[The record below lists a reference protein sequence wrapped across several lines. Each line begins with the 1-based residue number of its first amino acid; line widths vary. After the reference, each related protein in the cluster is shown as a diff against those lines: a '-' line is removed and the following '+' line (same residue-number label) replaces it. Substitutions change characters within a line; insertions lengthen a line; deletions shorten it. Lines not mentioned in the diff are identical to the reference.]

1 MGNWDS
7 YVMVEGDKE
16 VVAFWN
22 DSDRPTGKTLLIM
35 GEGFDPRMNNVLKAF
50 AEARLEFDCLSI
62 VHDDRRNSPNTVL
75 VTKNIEMR
83 TQLIADHSIPF
94 KEYKLKVGDGKDLNR
109 GVKFMN
115 KGIADLIA
123 GYDNILVDISAL
135 PRVLYFNL
143 VKNISKCPGKH
154 NLFIVVSENAEIDKS
169 ITYRNFVE
177 DVEPMIGFN
186 PGIGLE
192 AEPDRLRLLISLLGE
207 NGTDKWKIISDHFAP
222 DEDFPV
228 VPYPALD
235 PFRTDNIIKEYKELF
250 QREEAKENIIYAHER
265 NPFELY
271 KMLSRFIKSEDDILN
286 KVKRK
291 SCYGI
296 ALLSSKLLSV
306 GALLTAMED
315 DMVNKDKAEVAI
327 YNVISREYSIDVHDC
342 NEINKKSTTFLM
354 WIKGDAYDN

>member
-7 YVMVEGDKE
+7 YVMIEGNE
-16 VVAFWN
+16 QVVAFWN
-22 DSDRPTGKTLLIM
+22 DPDRPAGKTLLIM

-50 AEARLEFDCLSI
+50 SEARLEFDCLSI
-62 VHDDRRNSPNTVL
+62 VHGDRRNSPNTDMVA
-75 VTKNIEMR
+75 KNIELR

-115 KGIADLIA
+115 KEIADLIT

-143 VKNISKCPGKH
+143 VKNISKCTGKR

-177 DVEPMIGFN
+177 DLEPMIGFN

-192 AEPDRLRLLISLLGE
+192 AEPLLGE
-207 NGTDKWKIISDHFAP
+207 NGTVKWNKISEHFSP

-235 PFRTDNIIKEYKELF
+235 PFRTDSIIKEYKELF
-250 QREEAKENIIYAHER
+250 QREDAKENIIYAHER

-271 KMLSRFIKSEDDILN
+271 KMLSRFIKSEDEILS
-286 KVKRK
+286 KVNRRA
-291 SCYGI
+291 CYGI

-306 GALLTAMED
+306 GALLTAME
-315 DMVNKDKAEVAI
+315 NKDEVAI
-327 YNVISREYSIDVHDC
+327 YNVISRDYGIDVR
-342 NEINKKSTTFLM
+342 NFEEINKKSTTFLL
-354 WIKGDAYDN
+354 WITGDAYSES